1 MADLMTAEKS
11 SPSATLDELSR
22 HRLMSSL
29 REQAEELETP
39 YDTMVRFV
47 DSVSVLGTRYRFSFP
62 LLTWFYPPGPTSSAH
77 QAWGRPWHFQVPGGE
92 QDAIIL

>member
-1 MADLMTAEKS
+1 
-11 SPSATLDELSR
+11 
-22 HRLMSSL
+22 MSSL

-47 DSVSVLGTRYRFSFP
+47 DSVSVLDMRYRFSFP
-62 LLTWFYPPGPTSSAH
+62 LLIWFCSPGPTSSAP
-77 QAWGRPWHFQVPGGE
+77 QAWRRPWYFQVPGEE